1 MKIAKK
7 MLCLIIAAIM
17 CLSIV
22 PMALAADGTKAAN
35 DKIVA
40 NYYIYVMETDIHP
53 VGHMWVYLENLTNQ
67 PMQVGYYTVPPYKGV
82 SIGIFARKD
91 GFGIYYNVEAY
102 NQTVYGMENQIC
114 LKDELTAEKVK
125 DVSDTLV
132 SIPNHWD
139 PIFNCMYYAFRIW
152 NAGCSNDKKLIHLVW
167 PPLGTL
173 QIKMR
178 NHLYEVPM
186 KGATIDQTFRQ
197 VGSGSNGYL
206 RPATL
211 KSLGRI

>member
-53 VGHMWVYLENLTNQ
+53 VGHMWVYLENLTNK

>member
-22 PMALAADGTKAAN
+22 PMALAADGTKATN

-53 VGHMWVYLENLTNQ
+53 VGHMWVYLENLTNK